1 LLEATAACFTA
12 RMAKGLREGT
22 GRVPSSVRT
31 FRWILFALL
40 LLATVLTLAGLPE
53 LQREVAA
60 GRFPRAALALPAAF
74 LAVFILAYAGYRFLL
89 VRAGRYPAGKALAQI
104 GLMVLVLGVIAGIAL
119 ERDQPPSSGRPVDLA
134 RALASG
140 DPDTRAMA
148 AELVRHRPPEAGLAY
163 VEHLVDLLRDPSPE
177 VRRQARAS
185 LVQLAGE
192 DVAAGEGSDAAARW
206 RAYWRGRGALPTQR

>member
-1 LLEATAACFTA
+1 MLEATPAWFTA
-12 RMAKGLREGT
+12 RMSPGPREGK

-31 FRWILFALL
+31 VRWILFALL

-60 GRFPRAALALPAAF
+60 GRFPRAALALPPAF
-74 LAVFILAYAGYRFLL
+74 LALFILAYAGYRFVL
-89 VRAGRYPAGKALAQI
+89 VRAGRYPAGKALVQI
-104 GLMVLVLGVIAGIAL
+104 ALMVLVLGVIAGIAL
-119 ERDQPPSSGRPVDLA
+119 ERDQPPRGERPVDLA

-140 DPDTRAMA
+140 EPDTRALA
-148 AELVRHRPPEAGLAY
+148 AELVRHRPPEAGLAH
-163 VEHLVDLLRDPSPE
+163 VERLIDLLKDPSPE

-192 DVAAGEGSDAAARW
+192 DAAAGVEGDAGARW
-206 RAYWRGRGALPTQR
+206 RAYWRARGGLPPQR